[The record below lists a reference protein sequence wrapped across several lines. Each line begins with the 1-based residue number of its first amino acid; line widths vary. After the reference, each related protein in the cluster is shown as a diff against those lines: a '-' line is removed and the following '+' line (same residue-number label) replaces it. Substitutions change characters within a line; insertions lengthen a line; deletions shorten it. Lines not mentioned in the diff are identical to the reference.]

1 MREQTLAIQRM
12 QDYIQ
17 ENLEREITLADL
29 AGVPLFSPWHSYR
42 LFREYLGLSP
52 AEYIR
57 RLRLSRSALRLRD
70 ENCRVIDVAFD
81 LGFGSVDGYTRA
93 FCREFGCNPGQYAR
107 EPVPIT
113 LFVPYGVKFR
123 ELRKE
128 NVTMENVQSVFV
140 QVIRKPERKV
150 LIKRG
155 VAAEEYFAYCG
166 EVGCGL

>member
-1 MREQTLAIQRM
+1 MREQTLAVQRM
-12 QDYIQ
+12 QDYIE
-17 ENLEREITLADL
+17 ENLEQEITLADL
-29 AGVPLFSPWHSYR
+29 AGVSLFSPWHSYR

-70 ENCRVIDVAFD
+70 ENCRVTDVAFD

-93 FCREFGCNPGQYAR
+93 FSREFGCKPSQYAR
-107 EPVPIT
+107 DPVPLA
-113 LFVPYGVKFR
+113 LFIPYGVKFR

-140 QVIRKPERKV
+140 QVIQKPARKV
-150 LIKRG
+150 LVLSLIHI
-155 VAAEEYFAYCG
+155 
-166 EVGCGL
+166 